1 MGLKGVYSC
10 SAWGVVSSSSILV
23 LKLDCSG
30 IVVGRRLLLSD
41 PVVGVE
47 NVTWTEGKIYLIKI

>member
-1 MGLKGVYSC
+1 M
-10 SAWGVVSSSSILV
+10 AILV

-47 NVTWTEGKIYLIKI
+47 NVTWTEGKIYLNKN

>member
-1 MGLKGVYSC
+1 M
-10 SAWGVVSSSSILV
+10 AILV

-47 NVTWTEGKIYLIKI
+47 NVTWTEGKIYLNTYKSLLMCLG